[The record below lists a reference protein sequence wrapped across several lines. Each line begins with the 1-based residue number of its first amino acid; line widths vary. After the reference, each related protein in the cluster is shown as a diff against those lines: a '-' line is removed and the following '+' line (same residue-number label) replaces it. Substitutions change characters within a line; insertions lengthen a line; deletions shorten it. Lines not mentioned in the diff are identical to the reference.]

1 MKKLKLISLTNNST
15 NCYLLPANDGW
26 LLVDTGLPDT
36 FSHLLQLLFKNSISI
51 YEINY
56 LLITHY
62 HPDHAGL
69 VQNLRDLGTNLIVH
83 EDQIPYIQKLNS
95 FFKKKPRSNYRD
107 IVPNHM
113 ITVTN
118 ADSRQYLQSIGI
130 SGDIITTPGHSD
142 DSISLVID
150 NECAFVGD
158 LPSYHLVEAYNDIVI
173 DDSWEMLQAHNINT
187 IYPGHGDPYVLDESR
202 HLVKSNHFIV

>member
-1 MKKLKLISLTNNST
+1 MKVISLTNNST

-56 LLITHY
+56 LLITHF

-83 EDQIPYIQKLNS
+83 EDQIPYMQKLNS
-95 FFKKKPRSNYRD
+95 FYKKNPRANFRD
-107 IVPNHM
+107 IVSHHM
-113 ITVTN
+113 ITVSN
-118 ADSRQYLQSIGI
+118 SDSREFLQSIGI
-130 SGDIITTPGHSD
+130 SGDIVTTPGHSD
-142 DSISLVID
+142 DSISLVLD
-150 NECAFVGD
+150 DECAFVGD

-187 IYPGHGDPYVLDESR
+187 IYPGHGEPYQLDYSR
-202 HLVKSNHFIV
+202 QLVKTNHYIV

>member
-1 MKKLKLISLTNNST
+1 MKIISLTNNST

-56 LLITHY
+56 LLITHF

-83 EDQIPYIQKLNS
+83 EDQIPYMQKLNS
-95 FFKKKPRSNYRD
+95 FYKKNPRANFRD
-107 IVPNHM
+107 IVSNNI
-113 ITVTN
+113 ITVSN
-118 ADSRQYLQSIGI
+118 SDSREYLQSIGI

-150 NECAFVGD
+150 DECAIVGD

-187 IYPGHGDPYVLDESR
+187 IYPGHGDSYVLDYSR
-202 HLVKSNHFIV
+202 QLVKSENYIV

>member
-1 MKKLKLISLTNNST
+1 MKIISLTNNST

-83 EDQIPYIQKLNS
+83 EDQLPYIQKLNS
-95 FFKKKPRSNYRD
+95 FYKKNPRANFRD
-107 IVPNHM
+107 IVSHNM
-113 ITVTN
+113 ITVSN
-118 ADSRQYLQSIGI
+118 SNSREYLQSIGI

-142 DSISLVID
+142 DSISLVLD
-150 NECAFVGD
+150 EDCAFVGD
-158 LPSYHLVEAYNDIVI
+158 LPSLHLVEAYNDIVI
-173 DDSWEMLQAHNINT
+173 DDSWEMLQSHKITT
-187 IYPGHGDPYVLDESR
+187 IYPGHGEPYILKDSR
-202 HLVKSNHFIV
+202 QLVKSENYIV

>member
-1 MKKLKLISLTNNST
+1 VKKLKVISLTNNST

-56 LLITHY
+56 LLITHF

-95 FFKKKPRSNYRD
+95 FYKKNPRANFRD
-107 IVPNHM
+107 IVPHHI
-113 ITVTN
+113 ITVS
-118 ADSRQYLQSIGI
+118 DSGSRDYLQSIGI
-130 SGDIITTPGHSD
+130 AGDIIMTPGHSD
-142 DSISLVID
+142 DSVSLVID
-150 NECAFVGD
+150 DNCAFIGD
-158 LPSYHLVEAYNDIVI
+158 LPAYHLIEAYNDAVI
-173 DDSWEMLQAHNINT
+173 SDSWNVLQTHNINLV
-187 IYPGHGDPYVLDESR
+187 YPGHGEPYVLDPSRQLVESQNF
-202 HLVKSNHFIV
+202 LV